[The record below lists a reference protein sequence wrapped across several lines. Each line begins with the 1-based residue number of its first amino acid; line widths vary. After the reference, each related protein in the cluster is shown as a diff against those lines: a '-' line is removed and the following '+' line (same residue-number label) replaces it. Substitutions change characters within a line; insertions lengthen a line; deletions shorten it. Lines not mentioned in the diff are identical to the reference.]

1 MGPGMY
7 DEECF
12 GIRKPLLIGGDSLSV
27 NMELAASYPRGTVLN
42 EDIDPLRDFRDCEKI
57 LGFSCTGECE
67 WKISAAPAAS
77 AALWEVHDYHNLP
90 AMLGE
95 APENGEWATFLLTVA
110 VTGDRLPL
118 RPLFA
123 VWSLV
128 LAAITPVTPMSLTM
142 SIGSKDGGDWQPY
155 RPEYLI
161 RSHAYRDKEPD
172 LIFQDISETD
182 AHVLCR
188 VTNSEGD
195 STAARCKQFTPLR
208 LVENFELLTPAMTE
222 PSVEEFYV
230 RAAPAL

>member
-1 MGPGMY
+1 MY
-7 DEECF
+7 DEEYF

-27 NMELAASYPRGTVLN
+27 NMELAASYPQGTVLN
-42 EDIDPLRDFRDCEKI
+42 EDIDPLRDFRDFEKI

-67 WKISAAPAAS
+67 WKISVAPVGS
-77 AALWEVHDYHNLP
+77 AALWEVHDYHNRP

-95 APENGEWATFLLTVA
+95 APEDREWATFLLTVA

-128 LAAITPVTPMSLTM
+128 LSSITPVTPMSLTM

-161 RSHAYRDKEPD
+161 RSHAYQDKEPD
-172 LIFQDISETD
+172 LIFQDISDDD

-195 STAARCKQFTPLR
+195 TTMARCKQFTPLR
-208 LVENFELLTPAMTE
+208 LVENFELLTPAETE
-222 PSVEEFYV
+222 SPWEEFYV
-230 RAAPAL
+230 QAALI